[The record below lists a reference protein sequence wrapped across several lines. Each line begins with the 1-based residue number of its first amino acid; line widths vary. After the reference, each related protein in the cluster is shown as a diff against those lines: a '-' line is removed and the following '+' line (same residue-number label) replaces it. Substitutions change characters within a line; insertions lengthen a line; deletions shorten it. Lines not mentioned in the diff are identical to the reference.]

1 MGSRASSFSN
11 VDMRALISMDVT
23 RNTSTS
29 MIAWDNHFVNL
40 IVGYLVLSLCSLRP
54 SMGRMIEKRL

>member
-11 VDMRALISMDVT
+11 ANMRAFISMDVT
-23 RNTSTS
+23 QNTSTS
-29 MIAWDNHFVNL
+29 MITRDNHFVNL
-40 IVGYLVLSLCSLRP
+40 IVGYLVLSLCSLRS